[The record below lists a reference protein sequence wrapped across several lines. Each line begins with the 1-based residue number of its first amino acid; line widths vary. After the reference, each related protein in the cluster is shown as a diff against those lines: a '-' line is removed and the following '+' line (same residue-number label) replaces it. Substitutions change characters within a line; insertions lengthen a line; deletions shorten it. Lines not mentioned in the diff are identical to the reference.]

1 MTTLTVYTF
10 REDDDNLYVKN
21 LDENE
26 KPTGH
31 ELTISWGEWGALENK
46 QRIKKNIW
54 TFEISKELQER
65 VDYDTKRIAWLMKPE
80 RIVVLLMTS
89 ANKLID
95 ITQVYELSEISRQY
109 QVEFPKDR
117 LLEFTKYACLA
128 VDHAKAMSSNP

>member
-31 ELTISWGEWGALENK
+31 ELTISWGEWDALENK

-95 ITQVYELSEISRQY
+95 ITQVYKLSKISRQY

-117 LLEFTKYACLA
+117 PFEFTKYACLA
-128 VDHAKAMSSNP
+128 VDHAKAMLSNP